1 MSQERILIIED
12 NLEGVRGLRSLLTL
26 LGYQVNVAYSAT
38 EGIDAAEKLLPE
50 VILCDINLPD
60 LDGWT
65 VAEQLKRN
73 LRTARIRLIAVTS
86 CGTDGD
92 RRRSYQA
99 GFEHHVT
106 KPVDL
111 SLLLKLLPRPDSDL
125 HPQPV
130 RSPMVGN
137 GGSRWNRAR
146 PTEHPLPDTAATAGD
161 LLAWYKKPFEEGL
174 RKQRVSR
181 LHGKH

>member
-1 MSQERILIIED
+1 VRRQHILIIED

-26 LGYQVNVAYSAT
+26 LGYEVDVAYSGT

-50 VILCDINLPD
+50 VIVCDINLPD
-60 LDGWT
+60 LDGWA

-73 LRTARIRLIAVTS
+73 LRTAKIRLIALTS
-86 CGTDGD
+86 CGTDRD

-99 GFEHHVT
+99 GFEHHLT

-111 SLLLKLLPRPDSDL
+111 SLLLKLLPRPAPDQL

-130 RSPMVGN
+130 PSPMASN
-137 GGSRWNRAR
+137 GSSPWNRA
-146 PTEHPLPDTAATAGD
+146 PAETVFTAS
-161 LLAWYKKPFEEGL
+161 AW
-174 RKQRVSR
+174 S
-181 LHGKH
+181 